1 MASFGM
7 DGIFGLLIRVDSVL
21 LLERCL
27 AGHVIQSVCSQV
39 DIVANVTGICDAH
52 ALILIPGRAVLYG
65 QFDAAEYANRVGGIG
80 GNCLTLFYKVAFN
93 GKNVVLIYISGRQ
106 FEIVVG
112 YRQIVDVHIEIFIKP
127 ECYRHLC
134 LRTYALRKLKQ
145 QVPRGNICN
154 IAAGN
159 HGKQGLQLFG
169 YLNRHH
175 IQAKHIGNVHRQL
188 RVDNMVAI
196 HRIITAGEIFRISNG
211 SCPCKGSIAACSV
224 IKVKNGLICAVH
236 GNLHTCADRII
247 LSNLCSN
254 RYVFQPGFLIAGKI
268 EPVIYGFNRTR
279 RSFAQIEFDIA
290 RGNGNGVFVISSNQ
304 RKPHGIAIYG
314 IDA

>member
-1 MASFGM
+1 MASLGM
-7 DGIFGLLIRVDSVL
+7 NCIFGLLIRIDSVL
-21 LLERCL
+21 LLERFL
-27 AGHVIQSVCSQV
+27 TGHAMQSVCSQI
-39 DIVANVTGICDAH
+39 DIVANVTGIRNAH
-52 ALILIPGRAVLYG
+52 ALIRIPSRAVLYG
-65 QFDAAEYANRVGGIG
+65 QFDAAENANRVGGIG

-211 SCPCKGSIAACSV
+211 SRPCKGSIAACSV

-236 GNLHTCADRII
+236 GNPHACAD
-247 LSNLCSN
+247 
-254 RYVFQPGFLIAGKI
+254 
-268 EPVIYGFNRTR
+268 
-279 RSFAQIEFDIA
+279 
-290 RGNGNGVFVISSNQ
+290 
-304 RKPHGIAIYG
+304 
-314 IDA
+314 